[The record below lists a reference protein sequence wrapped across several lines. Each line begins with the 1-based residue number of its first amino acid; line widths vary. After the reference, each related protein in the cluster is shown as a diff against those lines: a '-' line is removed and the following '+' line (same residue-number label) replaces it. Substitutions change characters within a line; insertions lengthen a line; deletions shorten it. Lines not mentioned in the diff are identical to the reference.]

1 MFQNLSFKVKIFT
14 VITAIMVISFMAVT
28 WIVASKSVEMAKQD
42 AFVLAQ
48 VRAEKY
54 KNEIMAQLQGARTT
68 AETLSSVFETLK
80 AHNLT
85 DRAMMN
91 DILQHALARKD
102 AITAF
107 CIAYEPNALDGKD
120 AHYTEK
126 TPEYD
131 RTGRY
136 APYWNKLGG
145 KIAVEPLY
153 DIDKADWYIVPK
165 ETHKEYITDPYPYH
179 VQGTQVMLASL
190 IFPILH
196 NNEFI
201 GIISSDIVLD
211 KIQEMVSRVGQDGQ
225 AGFTQVISNAG
236 AIVAHPDT
244 SFLGKS
250 LAEAVLYNTLLANPG
265 LARQAIVLGN
275 EFINIHPAKET
286 DPPEHLEQHSNWVK
300 FLVQLEQFQQ
310 NPGVTVLDISLI
322 TPDIAEAM
330 LHVSPPARDNVQ
342 STIKAIATGTLHTT
356 HENNVYTVYMPI
368 QFSEVTK
375 PWSVAVSVPMA
386 DVLKNANSIWRYILG
401 VAVIAICLMSLL
413 LYVTTRGVTKP
424 ILDLAKTAKT
434 LGEGNFAIAIPHSQK
449 NDEIGM
455 LSRAFTLMAQRIT
468 ELVTSLQNHTLQLEE
483 KNNHLKSLNEMLV
496 AAKEQAEKSSKAK
509 SEFLSNMSHEIRT
522 PMNAIIGMT
531 TIGEAAHDATQKNY
545 ALGKIKEAS
554 SHLMGIINSIL
565 DMSKIE
571 ANMLELTQGEFLLEG
586 MLRRVVS
593 VIAVSTDK
601 KEQHFSLT
609 IDETIPRHLIGDDQ
623 WLAQILINL
632 LANAVKFTPNNG
644 SITLAVQLLHDE
656 GTHCVLRFIVSDTGI
671 GISEE
676 KMDRL
681 FDSFEQVDN
690 STSRKYGGTG
700 LGLAITKRVVEMM
713 DGAIWCDSTLGQGS
727 SFTFTARL
735 QKGTS
740 ALHNALPSNANARI
754 LAVGQAETLPAVCTN
769 LLSRLQLPFTAA
781 HSDQEVQ
788 MALTHNGPF
797 QLCLLDTEN
806 MAEPAKTVLPFIKEH
821 APNLRIVVLATS
833 THFAKMERELIPLGA
848 HSVLVKPLFPSDI
861 VDNLNEAQGNPGG
874 ANATRSPVES
884 KSLEHYSVLLVDDVE
899 VNREIVECL
908 LQPTGVHIT
917 CAENGREAVHLFS
930 ENREGYS
937 LILMDMQMP
946 EMDGIE
952 ATRRIRALNHPCAK
966 TVPIIAMTANVFQ
979 EDVDKCLEAG
989 MNAHLG
995 KPLDVDQ
1002 LMHALHTYLLV
1013 HQ

>member
-1 MFQNLSFKVKIFT
+1 MFQNLPFKVKIFT

-54 KNEIMAQLQGARTT
+54 KNEILAQLQGARTT

-91 DILQHALARKD
+91 DILQHTLARKK

-120 AHYTEK
+120 ALYTGK
-126 TPEYD
+126 APEYD
-131 RTGRY
+131 STGRY

-153 DIDKADWYIVPK
+153 DIDKADWYSVPK

-190 IFPILH
+190 IFPILQ
-196 NNEFI
+196 NDSFI

-211 KIQEMVSRVGQDGQ
+211 TIQEMVSRVGQDGQ
-225 AGFTQVISNAG
+225 TGFTQVISNAG

-265 LARQAIVLGN
+265 LARQAIILGN
-275 EFINIHPAKET
+275 EFINKHPATEA
-286 DPPEHLEQHSNWVK
+286 DAPEHLEQHSKWAT
-300 FLVQLEQFQQ
+300 FLGQLEQFQH

-330 LHVSPPARDNVQ
+330 LHASPQALNYVQ
-342 STIKAIATGTLHTT
+342 STKKAIATGTLHIT
-356 HENNVYTVYMPI
+356 HENDVYTVYMPI

-386 DVLKNANSIWRYILG
+386 DVLKNANSIWRYVLG
-401 VAVIAICLMSLL
+401 VAIIAICLMALL

-424 ILDLAKTAKT
+424 ILDLAITAKT
-434 LGEGNFAIAIPHSQK
+434 LGEGNFDIVIPHSQN

-455 LSRAFTLMAQRIT
+455 LSRAFKLMAQRIT
-468 ELVTSLQNHTLQLEE
+468 DLVTSLQNHTQQLEE
-483 KNNHLKSLNEMLV
+483 NNNHLKGLNEMLV
-496 AAKEQAEKSSKAK
+496 TAKEQAEKSSKAK

-531 TIGEAAHDATQKNY
+531 AIGEAAHDAAQKNY

-571 ANMLELTQGEFLLEG
+571 TNMLELTQAEFVLEG

-593 VIAVSTDK
+593 VISVSTDK
-601 KEQHFSLT
+601 KEQHFSLS
-609 IDETIPRHLIGDDQ
+609 IDEAIPRHLIGDNQ
-623 WLAQILINL
+623 WLAQILTNL

-644 SITLAVQLLHDE
+644 SITLSAQLLRDE
-656 GTHCVLRFIVSDTGI
+656 DTHCVLQFTVSDTGI
-671 GISEE
+671 GITEE
-676 KMDRL
+676 QMERL
-681 FDSFEQVDN
+681 FHSFEQADN

-713 DGAIWCDSTLGQGS
+713 DGSIWCDSSPGEGS
-727 SFTFTARL
+727 TFTFTARL
-735 QKGTS
+735 QKGTP
-740 ALHNALPSNANARI
+740 APHNGLANHANARI
-754 LAVGQAETLPAVCTN
+754 LAVGQAETLPTVSTN
-769 LLSRLQLPFTAA
+769 LLSRLQLSFTAA
-781 HSDQEVQ
+781 HSSQEVQ
-788 MALTHNGPF
+788 KALTHNGPF
-797 QLCLLDTEN
+797 QLCLLDAEHLT
-806 MAEPAKTVLPFIKEH
+806 EPATTVLACIKQY

-833 THFAKMERELIPLGA
+833 TNFAKIERELVPLGA
-848 HSVLVKPLFPSDI
+848 HCILVKPLFPSDI
-861 VDNLNEAQGNPGG
+861 VDNLNETLAPPQSSHTALATAQT
-874 ANATRSPVES
+874 NA
-884 KSLEHYSVLLVDDVE
+884 LEQYSVLLVDDVE

-908 LQPTGVHIT
+908 LEPTGVHIT
-917 CAENGREAVHLFS
+917 CAENGVEALHLFS
-930 ENREGYS
+930 DNPEGYS

-952 ATRRIRALNHPCAK
+952 ATRRIRALNHPCGK

-979 EDVDKCLEAG
+979 EDIDKCLEAG

-995 KPLDVDQ
+995 KPLDVEQ
-1002 LMHALHTYLLV
+1002 LMHTLHRYLPG
-1013 HQ
+1013 H